1 MIYLCEK
8 EIADK
13 YYSEEFMFIIDNPRL
28 HDEDEYNYARNFLK
42 ELNLKGDYVGWCTIK
57 NPSYEAVK
65 AILDKAKSRK
75 VKIRGYY
82 TLTLSPYYESEWYNI
97 TGYPI
102 SSVTDITESRTY
114 TDGENKY
121 YLGEIKAFAIPKNAA
136 VTDNII
142 GNFATF
148 REDAVK
154 ALQKNGFSGVDL
166 LWFHD
171 SGRFEAPNY
180 FQAFPEVCTDRC
192 YTGEVYF
199 RNSALS
205 AKDFEKF
212 TDISKILFERCKNV
226 YLNLPFAV
234 DADSL
239 PDTDFVGIYPK
250 HTINNRLLVRKR
262 CRDFLIES
270 GFAKPEYFEPVITVA
285 NPTAKS
291 VKPLIPLETAEFR
304 PIPQTIKEQI
314 NDEFEKHKRKK
325 KPKRTATEKL
335 ALQVLR
341 SAKKDNPD
349 YYNKKASAKALA
361 DIPDER
367 LVPYCK
373 VADGG
378 VLSDEYTFL
387 SIKEINEETKEFWK
401 DQALEN
407 TDIIGENA
415 LVFAKAADGEYVL
428 LLPDSKVV
436 RYQQGELGFT
446 FEWDHLPSFFVEVTE

>member
-1 MIYLCEK
+1 MIYLCGK
-8 EIADK
+8 EIADE

-42 ELNLKGDYVGWCTIK
+42 ELNLKGDCVGWCTIK
-57 NPSYEAVK
+57 NPGYEIVK
-65 AILDKAKSRK
+65 AIVDKAKSRK

-82 TLTLSPYYESEWYNI
+82 TLTLSPYYESEWYDI
-97 TGYPI
+97 KGYPV
-102 SSVTDITESRTY
+102 SSATDITDNHTY
-114 TDGENKY
+114 TDGKKDY

-136 VTDNII
+136 VTDI

-154 ALQKNGFSGVDL
+154 ALKENGFSGVDF

-180 FQAFPEVCTDRC
+180 FQAFPEVCTDNC
-192 YTGEVYF
+192 YTAGNVYF
-199 RNSALS
+199 SNPALS
-205 AKDFEKF
+205 AKDFENF

-226 YLNLPFAV
+226 YLNMPYAV
-234 DADSL
+234 DEDSL

-250 HTINNRLLVRKR
+250 HTINNRLLIRKR

-270 GFAKPEYFEPVITVA
+270 GFAKPEYFEPVITVT
-285 NPTAKS
+285 NSTAKS
-291 VKPLIPLETAEFR
+291 VKPLIKLETAEFK

-341 SAKKDNPD
+341 TAKKDNPD
-349 YYNKKASAKALA
+349 YYNKKAGVKALA
-361 DIPDER
+361 ELPDER
-367 LVPYCK
+367 LTPYCK
-373 VADGG
+373 VTDGG
-378 VLSDEYTFL
+378 TLSDEYNFL
-387 SIKEINEETKEFWK
+387 SIKEINEETTEFWK
-401 DQALEN
+401 YQALEN
-407 TDIIGENA
+407 TDIISVGA
-415 LVFAKAADGEYVL
+415 IVFAKTADGEYVL
-428 LLPDSKVV
+428 LLPDGKIV

-446 FEWDHLPSFFVEVTE
+446 FEWDNLHSFFVEVTE